1 VILVDDQDG
10 MPVIMCHYHPDQPAT
25 GWDWNDTP
33 LCDCARGLDARD
45 EAAQDWDRNDDD
57 GL

>member
-10 MPVIMCHYHPDQPAT
+10 TPVIMCHYHPDQPAT

-33 LCDCARGLDARD
+33 LCDCARGLDAAN
-45 EAAQDWDRNDDD
+45 EAAQDWDRNDD

>member
-1 VILVDDQDG
+1 MIAFDQDG
-10 MPVIMCHYHPDQPAT
+10 MPVEMCHYHPDAPAL

-33 LCDCARGLDARD
+33 LCDGCTRGLDARD
-45 EAAQDWDRNDDD
+45 EAAQDWDRNDD